1 MFTAALFIRAEK
13 WKQPRC
19 SSTHEWKNKMWILLG
34 HEQMDPTIRDNMDG
48 HKGYYIKWNKSE
60 TNTEILPIH
69 GI

>member
-1 MFTAALFIRAEK
+1 MSIDRWMDKDVACI
-13 WKQPRC
+13 
-19 SSTHEWKNKMWILLG
+19 HNGILLG